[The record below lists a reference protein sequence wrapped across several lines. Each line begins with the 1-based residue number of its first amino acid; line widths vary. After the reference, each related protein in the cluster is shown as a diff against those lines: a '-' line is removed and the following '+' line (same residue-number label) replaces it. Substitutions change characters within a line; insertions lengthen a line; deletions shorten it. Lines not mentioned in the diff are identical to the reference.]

1 MLMPPQSNWQDNR
14 FRHSSRPHS
23 RSCKVL
29 HLTCATGLFDIP
41 ADEDSLI
48 RHYSLSPA
56 DRLEIKLRRRNQ
68 LGFAVQLCLVGYPG
82 RALLPNIYRRRSQAI
97 AFYPRREETRRD
109 HIAHLLR
116 YLKVEAQPTWTARCA
131 AGSHR
136 DSFND
141 RPGSTIAK
149 TISATYRVRRALLP
163 MATVIECMGRRGPR
177 HCPASW

>member
-1 MLMPPQSNWQDNR
+1 FAPYR
-14 FRHSSRPHS
+14 SRP
-23 RSCKVL
+23 
-29 HLTCATGLFDIP
+29 
-41 ADEDSLI
+41 
-48 RHYSLSPA
+48 HYSLSPA

-116 YLKVEAQPTWTARCA
+116 YLKVEAQPTWTARYA

-163 MATVIECMGRRGPR
+163 MATVIERMGRRGPR